1 MRDTPMTSSRPGD
14 LLFNGLAHALL
25 VTRDH
30 RGRARNAWLLRKAD
44 QKTLASV
51 MLGRRKSVV
60 PGDRRRLSRTA
71 LKDLQALLDYSQ
83 LDDRTAVP
91 APSGQPEHIERLM
104 RQLGIDENDLAGYRP
119 PRSAEPGRLLMVGH
133 DLYGRP
139 FWLEPASARAWR
151 RMQESADAAGVTL
164 CAVSGYRSADYQ
176 ATLIARKLAN
186 GQSLAAILRV
196 SALPGHSEH
205 HLGTTLDLH
214 DGTGPALEESFEETA
229 AFDWL
234 RGNASAFGFV
244 LSYPRDNSWGISY
257 EPWHWRYVG
266 TRAG

>member
-25 VTRDH
+25 VARDH
-30 RGRARNAWLLRKAD
+30 RGRAREAWLLRKSD

-71 LKDLQALLDYSQ
+71 LNDLQALLDYSQ
-83 LDDRTAVP
+83 LDGRTAVP
-91 APSGQPEHIERLM
+91 APAGQPEHIQRLM
-104 RQLGIDENDLAGYRP
+104 RQLGIDANDLAGYRP
-119 PRSAEPGRLLMVGH
+119 PRSAEPGRLLMTGR

-139 FWLEPASARAWR
+139 LWLEPVSSRAWS
-151 RMQESADAAGVTL
+151 RMQESANAAGIAL
-164 CAVSGYRSADYQ
+164 HAVSGYRSADYQ
-176 ATLIARKLAN
+176 ATLIARKRAN
-186 GQSLAAILRV
+186 GQSLAEILRV

-214 DGTGPALEESFEETA
+214 DGTGPALEERFEQSA
-229 AFDWL
+229 AFEWL
-234 RGNASAFGFV
+234 RGNARAFGFV
-244 LSYPRDNSWGISY
+244 LSYPRDNPWGISY

-266 TRAG
+266 SRVD